1 MRNYFYCQSQSEGL
15 LHDVEQDLLATVKF
29 LVEVAMYI
37 YVSTAKFGMWRRL
50 GLRFYRAVLFIARAM
65 LSQDVHLS
73 VFATVTRRYTVE
85 KAKKSHK
92 TFFSFGY
99 PHHSSLLPTV
109 RKV

>member
-15 LHDVEQDLLATVKF
+15 LHDVEHDLLATVKF